1 VRARR
6 GVFPYAAAGLAGVV
20 LGLLVIVA
28 AYAAPLPGGL
38 GPCVPGDCPDPFPP
52 VNNGDFAGRDNA
64 ISVFVG
70 GGMRVVEGAAEAEGR
85 VVVIGDFDMNKTAG
99 STVYNAGI
107 AGVGSRVPPEDGEDF
122 LTTGGDITIASGQT
136 LLADRGVVRHA
147 GTLTGAVTGT
157 PIQDPNAAAPYAGL
171 APQLTAASDCY
182 ADRENVPAT
191 GTVTFAGGTFTFTG
205 DGSSALQVFY
215 VDQDL
220 EGPGGAS
227 IGLSFAGIPAN
238 ATVLVNVVVPGT
250 WTFNTFSGDLADLDP
265 WNSLRE
271 RMLWNIPTATRVDL
285 VGVSHLQGS
294 VLVGNPDSTTLF
306 NKPGMAGRFFTT
318 GDLIHAGDGSEFHSY
333 PFDGDLPSCAGASP
347 TPCPSA
353 SRAPAESPSPMA
365 TASPAAPSSPTVS
378 RSPAAPSSPAPGG
391 CLPRLPVTGD
401 DVALLPVLAVV
412 LLGAGGAIVVA
423 LRRRST

>member
-6 GVFPYAAAGLAGVV
+6 GVFRYAVAALVGVV
-20 LGLLVIVA
+20 LSLLVIVA

-64 ISVFVG
+64 VNVFVG
-70 GGMRVVEGAAEAEGR
+70 GDMRVIEGAAEAEGR

-99 STVYNAGI
+99 STVYNVGI

-136 LLADRGVVRHA
+136 LLADGGVVRHA

-157 PIQDPNAAAPYAGL
+157 PIQDPNAAAPYADL
-171 APQLTAASDCY
+171 APQLTAASSCY
-182 ADRENVPAT
+182 ADRGNVPAT

-205 DGSSALQVFY
+205 DGTSALQVFY
-215 VDQDL
+215 VDRDL
-220 EGPGGAS
+220 EGPAGAS
-227 IGLSFAGIPAN
+227 IGLRFAGIPAN
-238 ATVLVNVVVPGT
+238 ATVLVNVVVPGS

-271 RMLWNIPTATRVDL
+271 RMLWNIPTATTVNL

-294 VLVGNPDSTTLF
+294 VLVGNPDSTTTF

-318 GDLIHAGDGSEFHSY
+318 GSLIHGGDGSEFHAY
-333 PFDGDLPSCAGASP
+333 PFDGDLPLCTSPSP
-347 TPCPSA
+347 TPCATVSPTLT
-353 SRAPAESPSPMA
+353 ESPSPTA
-365 TASPAAPSSPTVS
+365 TAAPGSPSPA
-378 RSPAAPSSPAPGG
+378 G
-391 CLPRLPVTGD
+391 CPPRLPVTGTD
-401 DVALLPVLAVV
+401 IAVLRVVAVV
-412 LLGAGGAIVVA
+412 LLGAGAVILLAVH
-423 LRRRST
+423 RRRT